1 LNVRSSKLDSLS
13 VWIEIGQNEDNSKEF
28 RTQNLIKAFDALMY
42 SNDSLRIKKMLKIV
56 DNYYSLEDYFL
67 FNKANNDVYKISLKE
82 KDTQSIAEFHWNK
95 GMFLDDQNVLDSAYY
110 YYNKTRFFYEKV
122 GNKYYAAKMQFNMSF
137 IQFRVKNYVES
148 EVLVIKAIKTFEE
161 LNRDFNLYLSYN
173 RLLLLDKEIGN
184 YESAYEHFSKAN
196 MYLNRLDS
204 KRDYQE
210 KILNNLSLIYQKQ
223 GNYDL
228 AIATLNKALE
238 NPDLQEK
245 NYNLYGK
252 IIDNRTYCQ
261 FLRGD
266 TLDVLNNFNKALEI
280 RKELENE
287 AGIGISKLHL
297 SEYFLKYKDSTKAR
311 TNAEDA
317 YEIASKFHFN
327 RDILVSLDLLSKTDP
342 ENAHLYM
349 DQYITLN
356 DSLLLEERK
365 IRDKFTRIQ
374 FETEGYILANEELKE
389 RNVWIS
395 VSSIF
400 ALASLTLLFLV
411 YRQKSKNKTLM
422 FERQQH
428 NANEEIY
435 NLMLKQQ
442 SRTEE
447 GRIQE
452 RLRISEELHDGIL
465 AKLFSVRIGM
475 GVLFLKNEEKGDFKH
490 EVFMKELQ
498 VLEKEIR
505 TLSHALKDDELSAK
519 KDFPILLQE
528 LLEEQS
534 KLGGFVYQLHE
545 DESIAWDNVEEE
557 IKINLYRIAQESIHN
572 ILKYAKCTEVIIS
585 LEKKDNL
592 IEMKIKDDGIGFD
605 VNKKK
610 KGIGLKNMKSRVK
623 SIGAMVNIMS
633 KPNQGTIIKITIP
646 TKILYH
652 EQKEQSTDY

>member
-1 LNVRSSKLDSLS
+1 MK
-13 VWIEIGQNEDNSKEF
+13 
-28 RTQNLIKAFDALMY
+28 
-42 SNDSLRIKKMLKIV
+42 
-56 DNYYSLEDYFL
+56 
-67 FNKANNDVYKISLKE
+67 
-82 KDTQSIAEFHWNK
+82 
-95 GMFLDDQNVLDSAYY
+95 
-110 YYNKTRFFYEKV
+110 
-122 GNKYYAAKMQFNMSF
+122 
-137 IQFRVKNYVES
+137 
-148 EVLVIKAIKTFEE
+148 
-161 LNRDFNLYLSYN
+161 
-173 RLLLLDKEIGN
+173 
-184 YESAYEHFSKAN
+184 
-196 MYLNRLDS
+196 
-204 KRDYQE
+204 
-210 KILNNLSLIYQKQ
+210 
-223 GNYDL
+223 
-228 AIATLNKALE
+228 
-238 NPDLQEK
+238 
-245 NYNLYGK
+245 
-252 IIDNRTYCQ
+252 
-261 FLRGD
+261 GD
-266 TLDVLNNFNKALEI
+266 TLDVLNNFNKALDI

-297 SEYFLKYKDSTKAR
+297 SEYFLKYNDTTKAR
-311 TNAEDA
+311 ANAKEA

-327 RDILVSLDLLSKTDP
+327 RDILVSLDLLSKSDRK
-342 ENAHLYM
+342 NAHLYM

-395 VSSIF
+395 VSSIL
-400 ALASLTLLFLV
+400 ALAILTLLFFV
-411 YRQKSKNKTLM
+411 YRQKSRNKTLM
-422 FERQQH
+422 LERLQH

-465 AKLFSVRIGM
+465 AKLFSVRMGM

-652 EQKEQSTDY
+652 EQKE